1 VDRIGTLSQV
11 EEKAEKAHR
20 LEREVVVG
28 SLSVR
33 RAWIQLAG
41 VLHTIQAEKLYELLG
56 YERFTEWIAA
66 PEIGMGRSHA
76 YALTSI
82 YQELVVERG
91 IPEQDLYYIEPTKLA
106 EVMPWIRQGGDVEQ
120 ALADATELSRSDL
133 RAKYRKEENE
143 PEDAAESVICPVCGS
158 KVTDG
163 QIIKSIEEMET
174 Q

>member
-1 VDRIGTLSQV
+1 MPESRI
-11 EEKAEKAHR
+11 EEAADKAHR

-41 VLHTIQAEKLYELLG
+41 VLHTIQSEKLYELLG

-91 IPEQDLYYIEPTKLA
+91 IPEEDLWYVEPTKLA
-106 EVMPWIRQGGDVEQ
+106 EVLPWIRQGGEIKE
-120 ALADATELSRSDL
+120 ALADATALSRSDL
-133 RAKYRKEENE
+133 RAKYRKEENT
-143 PEDAAESVICPVCGS
+143 PENAGESVICPVCGS

-163 QIIKSIEEMET
+163 QIIKSIEQLET